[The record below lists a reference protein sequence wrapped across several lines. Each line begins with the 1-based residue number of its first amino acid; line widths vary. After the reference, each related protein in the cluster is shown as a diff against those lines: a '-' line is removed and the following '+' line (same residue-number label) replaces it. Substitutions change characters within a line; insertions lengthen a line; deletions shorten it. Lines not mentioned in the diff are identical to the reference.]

1 MSGQEL
7 KTQGTLK
14 PSEPREVSEALP
26 QRTKEQW
33 SIVTYV
39 YAERF
44 PLMVVLTFF
53 ALACLLVSPLQ
64 NVGVIDDW
72 TYAWSVEHFL
82 KTGHLAVLDWSAH
95 YPIFQTLWGSL
106 FALPFGISFG
116 VLRVST
122 IILAVVGCMAFYL
135 TLRELE
141 FDRWRS
147 SLGTFV
153 LASNPVFFVLSFS
166 FMTDVPFIAMTNLA
180 LLCYVVGVKRERYS
194 FLWLGGLFAV
204 AAFLSRQ
211 VGVAIPV
218 ALAPCLLQRDVNW
231 RKFTGRLL
239 PVAATLAFIGL
250 LWWLEWHVLG
260 RTSVMEKKTEGL
272 QWWFTI
278 SFKSYLKHT
287 IQPIL
292 QVAFYASPLLIAA
305 VSLKPRWWLL
315 VVAAVAIVSAILLHL
330 GFGEVMY
337 PLDEHGTWNTDE
349 LGDAR
354 GLMPGAWDGRGP
366 MPRLTE
372 PLRWLMLISWGVLVT
387 GLARFVFKRDWRT
400 NAGKRF
406 RDAISSPATILIVFA
421 ILQIAIILALWF
433 YYDRYYL
440 VLLPTMIYLSL
451 KASQRTGLL
460 KPLAI
465 LGIALLA
472 TVSVAGT
479 WDMLH
484 FDQFCWDTYKELR
497 ISGVPPRDID
507 AGYVI
512 NGWMLYAH
520 PENLR
525 PGADPKKNV
534 PYITGDE
541 DLPYKISMSPGDDS
555 DYQTVKET
563 SLHMPFWSISNKLY
577 VVHKRAVPASEDAS
591 K

>member
-1 MSGQEL
+1 MSQAEDRRATGAIRIL
-7 KTQGTLK
+7 
-14 PSEPREVSEALP
+14 
-26 QRTKEQW
+26 
-33 SIVTYV
+33 TYLS
-39 YAERF
+39 AERF
-44 PLMVVLTFF
+44 PLLAIIGFF
-53 ALACLLVSPLQ
+53 VLACLLVSPLK

-82 KTGHLAVLDWSAH
+82 RTGRIAILDWSAH
-95 YPIFQTLWGSL
+95 YPIFQTIWGSG
-106 FALPFGISFG
+106 FARVFGFSFG
-116 VLRVST
+116 VLRIST
-122 IILAVVGCMAFYL
+122 IVLAIVGCMALYL

-141 FDRWRS
+141 FDRSRS
-147 SLGTFV
+147 LLGTLV
-153 LASNPVFFVLSFS
+153 LAANPVFFVLSFS
-166 FMTDVPFIAMTNLA
+166 FMTDVPFLAMMNLA
-180 LLCYVVGVKRERYS
+180 ALCYVVGVKRDKS
-194 FLWLGGLFAV
+194 GLLWLGGLFAI
-204 AAFLSRQ
+204 AAFLCRQ
-211 VGVAIPV
+211 VGVAIPI
-218 ALAPCLLQRDVNW
+218 ALVPCLLQRGIGW
-231 RKFTGRLL
+231 KGFLRRLL
-239 PVAATLAFIGL
+239 PVLATLLVIGVFS
-250 LWWLEWHVLG
+250 WLEWKVLG

-287 IQPIL
+287 IEPIL
-292 QVAFYASPLLIAA
+292 QVAFYASPLLLAA

-315 VVAAVAIVSAILLHL
+315 VVAAVAIVSAVLLHW

-354 GLMPGAWDGRGP
+354 GLMPGAGYGRGP

-372 PLRWLMLISWGVLVT
+372 PLRWLMMISWGVLVT

-400 NAGKRF
+400 NVGKRF
-406 RDAISSPATILIVFA
+406 RDAISSPATILIVFG

-440 VLLPTMIYLSL
+440 VLMPAMIYLSL
-451 KASQRTGLL
+451 KATQRMGLL

-465 LGIALLA
+465 LCIALLA

-479 WDMLH
+479 WDMLR
-484 FDQFCWDTYKELR
+484 FDQFCWDTYNELR
-497 ISGVPPRDID
+497 MSGVPPRDID

-541 DLPYKISMSPGDDS
+541 ALPYKISTSTSDDY
-555 DYQTVKET
+555 DTMKKLT
-563 SLHMPFWSISNKLY
+563 IHAAPWSITNELY
-577 VVHKRAVPASEDAS
+577 ILHLRPENSSE
-591 K
+591 KP